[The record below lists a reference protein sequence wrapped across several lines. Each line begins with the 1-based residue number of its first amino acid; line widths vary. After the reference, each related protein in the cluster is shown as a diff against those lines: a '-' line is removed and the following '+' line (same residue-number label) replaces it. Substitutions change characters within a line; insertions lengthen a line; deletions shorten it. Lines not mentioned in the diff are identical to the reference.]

1 MRVVGLPEVEVR
13 LGSRALGLALGR
25 LRSLRYCTASTN
37 TVGFSECVDRPG
49 LTVISG
55 CRTRGSQ

>member
-25 LRSLRYCTASTN
+25 LRSLRYCTA